1 MQVTEALNGVEPWQK
16 EIEIRTGFGDADCGY
31 TFKTGENYVVYAF
44 KNAAGQLETTICSR
58 TRPLAL
64 AAEDLKFFHAV
75 AGVTT
80 SDLRIVLGY
89 RGAPG
94 RSGVTIVAD
103 KDGVR
108 NRALTNADGEARFV
122 GLAAGEYRIHSEAD
136 GDLPDDPKVDL
147 YPKGCKQ
154 VTLFR
159 TLRISGTA
167 LAKDGRPDVGI
178 EIEVRSIQQPDES
191 RFGRTDS
198 NGHYELTIDR
208 PGPYHLGVNL
218 DSTPSRQT
226 PYPRWFYPGTQ
237 DPATA
242 AIISF
247 SGKPDTRIYDFT
259 LPDRQLERII
269 DGIVL
274 TSDGQP
280 VPHARIAVYD
290 SFDHIV
296 ADAPAGG
303 DGRFIVRLFADVAY
317 RVHAV
322 WPGNAPNTATSA
334 VPANIQPGRDPVNLR
349 LVLTQSGNS
358 LLGPGRRGP
367 GND

>member
-1 MQVTEALNGVEPWQK
+1 
-16 EIEIRTGFGDADCGY
+16 
-31 TFKTGENYVVYAF
+31 
-44 KNAAGQLETTICSR
+44 
-58 TRPLAL
+58 
-64 AAEDLKFFHAV
+64 V
-75 AGVTT
+75 AGITT
-80 SDLRIVLGY
+80 GDLLVMLGY

-108 NRALTNADGEARFV
+108 NRALTTADGEARFV

-159 TLRISGTA
+159 RLRISGTA
-167 LAKDGRPDVGI
+167 FDKDGRQQAGV

-198 NGHYELTIDR
+198 NGHYELSIDR

-218 DSTPSRQT
+218 HSTPSRQT
-226 PYPRWFYPGTQ
+226 PYPRWFYPGTE

-242 AIISF
+242 AIIGF
-247 SGKPDTRIYDFT
+247 SGKPDNRIYNFT
-259 LPDRQLERII
+259 LPDRQPERII

-280 VPHARIAVYD
+280 VPHARIGVYD

-296 ADAPAGG
+296 ADTLAGG
-303 DGRFIVRLFADVAY
+303 EGRFMVRLFADVAY

-322 WPGNAPNTATSA
+322 SPGNAPNTAISA
-334 VPANIQPGRDPVNLR
+334 VPVDIQPGRNPVNLP
-349 LVLTQSGNS
+349 LVLMQSGNS